1 VYAAELVAIK
11 LAVDI
16 VQVAPQGYE
25 KCVIYTDSQLAIKAT
40 TKPYQQSGQ
49 SILASVIDAFEL
61 LQGRHPGIKI
71 SLVWVPGHMD
81 IVGNEEA
88 DKAAKEAAR
97 SRGTNGMILIYKTMK
112 LARNQIIKHAAKK
125 EWKIEW
131 ENGRNTAKHLRHITT
146 KTKAQNSH
154 KIYNGITKRFEIAL
168 LSRLRTGHCSL
179 NQYLH
184 RFHHEESPEC
194 SCGSGAIE
202 TVEHFLIHCP
212 KYDKERSK
220 LIKNVGVGGMWIEK
234 LLGYPK
240 FIKLTLDYV
249 KETGRF
255 VF

>member
-1 VYAAELVAIK
+1 
-11 LAVDI
+11 
-16 VQVAPQGYE
+16 
-25 KCVIYTDSQLAIKAT
+25 
-40 TKPYQQSGQ
+40 
-49 SILASVIDAFEL
+49 
-61 LQGRHPGIKI
+61 
-71 SLVWVPGHMD
+71 MD

-88 DKAAKEAAR
+88 DKAAKEAAK
-97 SRGTNGMILIYKTMK
+97 SRGTNDMTLTYKTIK
-112 LARNQIIKHAAKK
+112 SVRNQIIKHAAKK

-131 ENGRNTAKHLRHITT
+131 ENSRNTVKHLRHITT

-220 LIKNVGVGGMWIEK
+220 LIMNVGVGGIWIEK